1 MKLAYRIAVR
11 FLKASKGQTLLIMAG
26 IAIGVSVQIFIG
38 SLIQGLQTG
47 LIQKTIGNSP
57 HITIQAKD
65 DKTISDYQSIITTI
79 SEEFTI
85 ISAIAPVMDVPAL
98 LNYEDDTYSVLLRGI
113 SFAEADRIYKTE
125 ERIYEGK
132 VPASINEIAVG
143 RELQEE
149 LGLLVGDTLNILA
162 NSNDTQQFVIS
173 GFFDFKVA
181 SLNRSWLLTTLSSTQ
196 DLYRSAGAS
205 SIEIQVNDV
214 FAADS
219 IAEEIAN
226 GLGVN
231 FALTDWKGQN
241 AELLSGLQGQSIS
254 SIMIQVFVLLAV
266 VLGITSVLAI
276 TVLQKSRQI
285 GILKAMGIKDKHAS
299 LVFLFQGFLLGVGG
313 TIMGILLGILLGWS
327 FTKFALNPDGSPVVA
342 LTLSSS
348 FILFSASVAIVS
360 SIFASLVPAY
370 RSSKL
375 NPIEVI
381 KNG

>member
-79 SEEFTI
+79 SEEFTV

-98 LNYEDDTYSVLLRGI
+98 LNYEDDAYSVLLRGI

-196 DLYRSAGAS
+196 DLYRTAGAS

-226 GLGVN
+226 GLGAN